1 VSEAAAE
8 PQVEA
13 EVVGLRAEV
22 VALRV
27 ENAELRTDNKW
38 LKRIVGLLV
47 GVVCM
52 LIVALFVAWRPRAAG
67 GKMAANPQPKGSI
80 RLLFGLMKE
89 LMAAEE
95 VERFLQHHFGDEGT
109 AIIQSLARATSEN
122 ELFHNVLLA
131 LKRQGLLTELFFDAL
146 IEFRPRQR
154 EYILRIQA
162 RYLAVAGEEHSP
174 SAANAPASGQPGAA
188 PGSQPLI
195 RPRPQGAITAG

>member
-8 PQVEA
+8 PQVEP
-13 EVVGLRAEV
+13 EIVGLRAEV

-38 LKRIVGLLV
+38 LKRIVGILAGFVGMLLV
-47 GVVCM
+47 AM
-52 LIVALFVAWRPRAAG
+52 FVAWWPRAAG
-67 GKMAANPQPKGSI
+67 RKTAANSPPKGSL

-109 AIIQSLARATSEN
+109 AIVHSLTRATSED
-122 ELFHNVLLA
+122 ELFHNVLLT
-131 LKRQGLLTELFFDAL
+131 LRRQGLLTAVFFDAL

-154 EYILRIQA
+154 AYILRIRTQ
-162 RYLAVAGEEHSP
+162 YLAAAGTEQPPSATKDPP
-174 SAANAPASGQPGAA
+174 SAAN
-188 PGSQPLI
+188 LN
-195 RPRPQGAITAG
+195 